1 MMMGDL
7 PVDLP
12 QLSTLRLELRAF
24 VPADAAALGRLA
36 AAAEAAAPTPLLQG
50 YDGRSPE
57 SWIASQAAQVAAG
70 RLAHW
75 VIGPRGGEE
84 LFGSVG
90 LVVDREHAVAQFA
103 CWLAVEHWGRGLG
116 REAAH
121 AALAFGFREL
131 GLRRIW
137 ASSYATSDRSA
148 RLLDAIGMG
157 REGLQRRH
165 AVRLGR
171 EEDLQLWGLLRDD
184 YERRERA
191 RWLAAS
197 ARIVREA
204 QRRMSEEGG

>member
-1 MMMGDL
+1 MTPADTLNDL
-7 PVDLP
+7 
-12 QLSTLRLELRAF
+12 QELSTLRLALRAV
-24 VPADAAALGRLA
+24 VPADAAALVRLA
-36 AAAEAAAPTPLLQG
+36 AAAQVAAPSPLLQG
-50 YDGRSPE
+50 CDGRSPE
-57 SWIASQAAQVAAG
+57 SWIASQTAQIAAG
-70 RLAHW
+70 RLVHW
-75 VIGPRGGEE
+75 VIGPRGGEGV
-84 LFGSVG
+84 FGSVG
-90 LVVDREHAVAQFA
+90 LVVDREHAVAQFG

-137 ASSYATSDRSA
+137 ASSYAASDRSA
-148 RLLDAIGMG
+148 RLLDAIGMS

-165 AVRLGR
+165 VLRLGR
-171 EEDLQLWGLLRDD
+171 EEDLQLWGLLRED

-204 QRRMSEEGG
+204 QRRMS